1 MLFLVREGMVE
12 GRCIKDSASA
22 RTLIGF
28 VDFSCG
34 GNELQRARATEK
46 SRMWLNAAVAGA
58 CKLKS
63 SDQKFDCR
71 RPIA

>member
-12 GRCIKDSASA
+12 GRCIKDSATA

-46 SRMWLNAAVAGA
+46 VANVAERG
-58 CKLKS
+58 CGW
-63 SDQKFDCR
+63 R
-71 RPIA
+71 V